1 MNTIE
6 FAEGLEKIGLFAFYQ
21 TDIESIVLPG
31 SLRTISQG
39 TFANCRR
46 LKTVK
51 FADGLEVLGTD
62 EYENDNQ
69 WFYGV
74 FGESALEHVEL
85 PSTLKRI
92 EYNAFQHC
100 KDLKSI
106 NLPRK
111 LECLGKW
118 CF

>member
-1 MNTIE
+1 MK
-6 FAEGLEKIGLFAFYQ
+6 L
-21 TDIESIVLPG
+21 S
-31 SLRTISQG
+31 
-39 TFANCRR
+39 
-46 LKTVK
+46 
-51 FADGLEVLGTD
+51 DGLEVLGSGECAD
-62 EYENDNQ
+62 AGQ
-69 WFYGV
+69 GFRGV
-74 FGESALEHVEL
+74 FEESALERVEL

-111 LECLGKW
+111 LEYIGKR